1 MREHPAKMKTI
12 QLNTES
18 YLFKDSGREFRAIPF
33 YELEFNEWVIY
44 EDGIPKYY
52 FELHEDAKDKVI
64 LSVIK
69 DLKRGKELDSII
81 QGIGKKYNKNWTT
94 INNIKGLE
102 INNSFRSET
111 IELTWFDS
119 ELINNI

>member
-1 MREHPAKMKTI
+1 MKTI